1 MRCSLNIICMKN
13 LPSLHFFLLLL
24 FFFRSD
30 VAARRLMDR
39 TCHLVQCWG
48 QEVCF
53 PGWGG
58 RCQETADPKVK
69 GTDLTFFVCV
79 NYQTL
84 TGKTTKQGQGGQFE
98 PLAIEFFFF
107 FLAFLCFSSEKIC
120 FYKYKFQH
128 LFWGKKNIL
137 VKSKKVRETNIFHF
151 NSVPTFHHLNVDSDL
166 IVNVKRTTTFKKCS
180 LVKG

>member
-98 PLAIEFFFF
+98 PLAFEFLFFFKLF
-107 FLAFLCFSSEKIC
+107 YVSLQRKSASININFSIC
-120 FYKYKFQH
+120 FEE
-128 LFWGKKNIL
+128 KK
-137 VKSKKVRETNIFHF
+137 
-151 NSVPTFHHLNVDSDL
+151 TF
-166 IVNVKRTTTFKKCS
+166 
-180 LVKG
+180 